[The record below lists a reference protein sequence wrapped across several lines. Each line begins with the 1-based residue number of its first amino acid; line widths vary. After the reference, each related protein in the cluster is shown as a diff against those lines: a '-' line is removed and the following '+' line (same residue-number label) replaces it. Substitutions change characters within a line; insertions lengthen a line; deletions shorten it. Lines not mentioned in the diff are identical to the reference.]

1 MASLTASGIG
11 SGLDINSIVS
21 QLVSAE
27 RAPQQNRL
35 DAKEALIQ
43 ARMSAYGTL
52 KSALTE
58 FQGSLATLK
67 ESETFAK
74 RSATVSDSSV
84 FTASADSCAVP
95 GNYAVSVEQ
104 LASRHK
110 IATQAYA
117 NADSVVGTGNVE
129 IAANGQSFSVAVVSG
144 EDSLSAIR
152 DAINSSE
159 DNFGVTASIVNGEDG
174 SHLVLSADKTGLEN
188 QLTVTAFPDAL
199 DTGDLSQLAFDPQSL
214 TSPMTEKAA
223 ATDTIVIVDGFT
235 QTSANDQI
243 TGMIQGITL
252 NLNEAKPGEK
262 IDLVVSKDVSSVRKA
277 IESFVENYNT
287 LISTV
292 KDLTAYDPEANTAG
306 LLQGDTTTRNIAN
319 RLRQEISA
327 VTVGADSEIDSLAEL
342 GITTTDNGS
351 LEIDSGK
358 LNQILD
364 TDFDSVPSIFAGDS
378 GYATRLDGLVANLT
392 ENNGLLSTRTGGLE
406 SQIERIGDQRDAL
419 ERRIATI
426 EARYTAQFS
435 ALDSLI
441 GQLSSTGEFLT
452 QQLANLP
459 GITQKNS

>member
-84 FTASADSCAVP
+84 FTASADSSAVP

-117 NADSVVGTGNVE
+117 NANSVVGTGNVE

-144 EDSLSAIR
+144 EGSLSAIR

>member
-84 FTASADSCAVP
+84 FAASADSSAVP